1 MRALMNVRQPIK
13 PSQDIIDAQDKEL
26 ARQREEKGI
35 VEIKQERIHLWQ
47 GDITRL
53 KVDAIINAANS
64 QMLGCFLPLHACF
77 DDAIHSTAGIQLRC
91 ACNGLMQTQGH
102 EEATG

>member
-1 MRALMNVRQPIK
+1 MFGIRNLHIILLTHKIK
-13 PSQDIIDAQDKEL
+13 NYQDSEKK
-26 ARQREEKGI
+26 KGI
-35 VEIKQERIHLWQ
+35 VEIEQKGIHLWQ

-53 KVDAIINAANS
+53 KVDAIVNATNS
-64 QMLGCFLPLHACF
+64 QMLGCFLPLHACI

-91 ACNGLMQTQGH
+91 ACNGLIQTQGH